1 MLLARKSRANRALIS
16 PDLFEFL
23 RFDQSEWLAVPKS
36 SRNGQHAPPKSDEV
50 TRCEYCPMDQL
61 PIEPEAF
68 AAHVLE
74 MLRRQYPARNAAIT
88 GPLHVVFD
96 GRHLGLENLYRM
108 VMRDPRNARDIVEN
122 YLERLFEGD
131 QISGSPLP
139 FSVART
145 RIMPRIQPETI
156 FEHLDR
162 EQVAH
167 IPFVNGTCVV
177 FVIDLPQL
185 TVSITTEQMVRWG
198 LQPDD
203 LDVISRENLARY
215 APDLEVRIVDS
226 HDGGR
231 AAIVAQQD
239 GYDAARLLLSS
250 LHGRLARELKGDFY
264 VACPSRDSF
273 IAISVG
279 PDPFV
284 GRLKLRVDDDYLR
297 LPYPITRELFY
308 VTRDGVAGTL
318 AA

>member
-1 MLLARKSRANRALIS
+1 
-16 PDLFEFL
+16 
-23 RFDQSEWLAVPKS
+23 
-36 SRNGQHAPPKSDEV
+36 
-50 TRCEYCPMDQL
+50 MDNL
-61 PIEPEAF
+61 PLEPEAF
-68 AAHVLE
+68 AAHVIE
-74 MLRRQYPARNAAIT
+74 KLRAQFPSRQAEVT

-108 VMRDPRNARDIVEN
+108 VLRDPRNANDIVEN

-131 QISGSPLP
+131 QISGAPLP
-139 FSVART
+139 LSVARA
-145 RIMPRIQPETI
+145 RIMPRIQPDSI

-167 IPFVNGTCVV
+167 VPFVNGTSIV

-185 TVSITTEQMVRWG
+185 TVSITTEQMIRWG
-198 LQPDD
+198 LQADD
-203 LDVISRENLARY
+203 LDAISRENLARY

-239 GYDAARLLLSS
+239 GYDAARLLLST
-250 LHGRLARELKGDFY
+250 LFDRLRGELRGDFY
-264 VACPSRDSF
+264 VAAPARDTF

-279 PDPFV
+279 PNPFV
-284 GRLKLRVDDDYLR
+284 ERLKQRVEEDFRR

-308 VTRDGVAGTL
+308 VTRDGVAGT
-318 AA
+318 AAA

>member
-1 MLLARKSRANRALIS
+1 
-16 PDLFEFL
+16 
-23 RFDQSEWLAVPKS
+23 
-36 SRNGQHAPPKSDEV
+36 
-50 TRCEYCPMDQL
+50 MDNL
-61 PIEPEAF
+61 PLEPESF
-68 AAHVLE
+68 AAHVIE
-74 MLRRQYPARNAAIT
+74 KLRQQFPSRQAEVT

-108 VMRDPRNARDIVEN
+108 VLRDPRNAQDIVDN

-131 QISGSPLP
+131 QISGAPLP
-139 FSVART
+139 LSVARS
-145 RIMPRIQPETI
+145 RIMPRIQPDSI

-167 IPFVNGTCVV
+167 VPFVNDTSIV

-185 TVSITTEQMVRWG
+185 TVSITTEQMIRWG
-198 LQPDD
+198 LQSDD
-203 LDVISRENLARY
+203 LDAISRENLARY
-215 APDLEVRIVDS
+215 APDLEVRFVDS

-250 LHGRLARELKGDFY
+250 LYDRLRSELRGDFY
-264 VACPSRDSF
+264 VAAPARDTF

-279 PDPFV
+279 PNPFV
-284 GRLKLRVDDDYLR
+284 ERLKQRVEEDYRR